1 VSTSPVNPHVQDN
14 GGGSVYVAW
23 PAFVGITPASYNVY
37 VNGVL
42 NQNVVAPTRSA
53 TISGLQDA
61 TYSQSAVA
69 PTPNNSARPQS
80 MPPVGVVTDALTY
93 TLQIT
98 AVVAGVEVAQSVPK
112 KVTVQPNS
120 VMLTTPMK
128 RNIPFPLTGNTEM
141 AWQ

>member
-1 VSTSPVNPHVQDN
+1 VSTSPVTLTLSDN
-14 GGGSVYVAW
+14 GGGSVSIAW
-23 PAFVGITPASYNVY
+23 PAFVGIAPASYNVY

-42 NQNVVAPTRSA
+42 NQNVVAPTRAA
-53 TISGLQDA
+53 TITGLQDA
-61 TYSQSAVA
+61 TYAKAAIA

-93 TLQIT
+93 TLKVT
-98 AVVAGVEVAQSVPK
+98 AVVGGVEVAQSVAAQ
-112 KVTVQPNS
+112 VTVQPNS